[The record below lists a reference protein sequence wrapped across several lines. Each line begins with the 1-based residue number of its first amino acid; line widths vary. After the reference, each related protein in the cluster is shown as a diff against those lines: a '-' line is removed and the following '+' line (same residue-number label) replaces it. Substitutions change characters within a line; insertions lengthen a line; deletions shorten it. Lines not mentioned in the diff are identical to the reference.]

1 MLAEPG
7 AAPWPSE
14 PTAFSQCRAWS
25 WPVSTTGGGERQGPE
40 GRRTPPRL
48 LHAPERGTY
57 QLRGLGG
64 LRIKVVVSG
73 LLTQKHGFGC
83 GRSSRSGGRA
93 PLGVWEVAF
102 PPSAPRR
109 TCASTASS
117 KGTLNGAC
125 SGTGGP
131 GCHTSG
137 CTAQLLGS
145 A

>member
-1 MLAEPG
+1 M
-7 AAPWPSE
+7 
-14 PTAFSQCRAWS
+14 
-25 WPVSTTGGGERQGPE
+25 STTGGGERQGPE

-57 QLRGLGG
+57 QLRELGG
-64 LRIKVVVSG
+64 PRIKVVVSG
-73 LLTQKHGFGC
+73 LLIQKTWFWVWQEQVE
-83 GRSSRSGGRA
+83 RGGV

-109 TCASTASS
+109 TCASAASS
-117 KGTLNGAC
+117 KGTLNGVC